1 MYALHIHREELS
13 DSNSK
18 GWLELGLIKHLNKS
32 TVILYRSDKTKE
44 RDLELLKAARCL
56 KVNI

>member
-1 MYALHIHREELS
+1 MM
-13 DSNSK
+13 SNSK

-44 RDLELLKAARCL
+44 RDFELLKAAHCL
-56 KVNI
+56 KVNIWRKLLGGKG